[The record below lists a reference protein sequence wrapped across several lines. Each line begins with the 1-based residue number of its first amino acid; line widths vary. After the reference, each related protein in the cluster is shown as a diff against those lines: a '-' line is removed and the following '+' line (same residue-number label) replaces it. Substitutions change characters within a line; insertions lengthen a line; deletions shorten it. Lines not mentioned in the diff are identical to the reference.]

1 MRPITAGDVMNPR
14 VLTVR
19 DDITVEELADFLVE
33 NEISGA
39 PVEDATGK
47 LVGVVSVTDIVAVVS
62 EGKRDRDRKGSG
74 FYQSW
79 ERDPNLPGEIDV
91 EDGDIHVREIM
102 TPTVYA
108 VPEEMPVPEVAERMI
123 ESHIHRLL
131 VTRGEKVV
139 GILSTSDLLGL
150 LVDKD

>member
-19 DDITVEELADFLVE
+19 DDMTVGELADFLVE

-39 PVEDATGK
+39 PVEDSTGK
-47 LVGVVSVTDIVAVVS
+47 LVGVVSVTDIAAVVS
-62 EGKRDRDRKGSG
+62 EAASERKNPDFFSHAWEHPPEEVEVANSG
-74 FYQSW
+74 I
-79 ERDPNLPGEIDV
+79 RV
-91 EDGDIHVREIM
+91 HEIM
-102 TPTVYA
+102 TPIIYA
-108 VPEEMPVPEVAERMI
+108 VPEEMPVTEVAETMV

-139 GILSTSDLLGL
+139 GILSTSDLVGL
-150 LVDKD
+150 LVEKD

>member
-1 MRPITAGDVMNPR
+1 MRPITASDVMNPR

-19 DDITVEELADFLVE
+19 EDMTIEQLAEFLLE

-39 PVEDATGK
+39 PVEDSTGR
-47 LVGVVSVTDIVAVVS
+47 LVGVVSVTDIAALVS
-62 EGKRDRDRKGSG
+62 DAGRKGTD
-74 FYQSW
+74 FFARAW
-79 ERDPNLPGEIDV
+79 EEDDDVPDEIEV
-91 EDGDIHVREIM
+91 GDGHVHVREIM
-102 TPTVYA
+102 TPMIYA
-108 VPEEMPVPEVAERMI
+108 VPEEMPVSEVAERMV

-150 LVDKD
+150 LVEKD

>member
-19 DDITVEELADFLVE
+19 EDMTVEQLAEFLLE

-39 PVEDATGK
+39 PVEDLTGR
-47 LVGVVSVTDIVAVVS
+47 LVGVVSVTDIAALVS
-62 EGKRDRDRKGSG
+62 DAGRKGTD
-74 FYQSW
+74 FFARAW
-79 ERDPNLPGEIDV
+79 EEDDDVPDEIEV
-91 EDGDIHVREIM
+91 EDGHIHVREIM
-102 TPTVYA
+102 TPIIYA
-108 VPEEMPVPEVAERMI
+108 VPEEMPVSEVAERMV

-150 LVDKD
+150 LVEKD

>member
-19 DDITVEELADFLVE
+19 DDITVEELAEFLVE

-62 EGKRDRDRKGSG
+62 ESKRDRGRRDGS

-79 ERDPNLPGEIDV
+79 ERNPNLPGEIDV

-102 TPTVYA
+102 TPIVYA

>member
-1 MRPITAGDVMNPR
+1 MNPR

-19 DDITVEELADFLVE
+19 EDMTVEQLAEFLLE

-39 PVEDATGK
+39 PVEDLTGR
-47 LVGVVSVTDIVAVVS
+47 LVGVVSVTDIAALVS
-62 EGKRDRDRKGSG
+62 DAGRKGTD
-74 FYQSW
+74 FFARAW
-79 ERDPNLPGEIDV
+79 EEDDDVPDEIEV
-91 EDGDIHVREIM
+91 EDGHIHVREIM
-102 TPTVYA
+102 TPIIYA
-108 VPEEMPVPEVAERMI
+108 VPEEMPVSEVAERMV

-150 LVDKD
+150 LVEKD

>member
-1 MRPITAGDVMNPR
+1 
-14 VLTVR
+14 
-19 DDITVEELADFLVE
+19 
-33 NEISGA
+33 
-39 PVEDATGK
+39 
-47 LVGVVSVTDIVAVVS
+47 
-62 EGKRDRDRKGSG
+62 
-74 FYQSW
+74 
-79 ERDPNLPGEIDV
+79 V

-102 TPTVYA
+102 TPIVYA

>member
-62 EGKRDRDRKGSG
+62 EGAKRDRKSAS

-79 ERDPNLPGEIDV
+79 ERNPDLPEEIGV

-102 TPTVYA
+102 TPIVYA

>member
-39 PVEDATGK
+39 PVEDAKGK

-62 EGKRDRDRKGSG
+62 EGKRDRGRKDGS
-74 FYQSW
+74 FYRSW
-79 ERDPNLPGEIDV
+79 ERDPNLPEEIDV
-91 EDGDIHVREIM
+91 EDGDIRVREIM
-102 TPTVYA
+102 TPIVYA

-139 GILSTSDLLGL
+139 GILSTWDLLGL

>member
-62 EGKRDRDRKGSG
+62 EGKRDRERKNAS

-79 ERDPNLPGEIDV
+79 ERDPNLPEEIDV
-91 EDGDIHVREIM
+91 EDGDIRVREIM
-102 TPTVYA
+102 TPIVYA

>member
-62 EGKRDRDRKGSG
+62 EGKRDRDRKDGS

-79 ERDPNLPGEIDV
+79 ERDPNLPEEIDV

-102 TPTVYA
+102 TPIVYA